1 MYKYAYIVHIMKRQ
15 KVNIQDFRR
24 FMGLDANQTGHLE
37 KLLSGLGGLLSI
49 LAITLISQQMLGAQ
63 DAVLVVASMGATAV
77 LLFAVPHG
85 PLSQPWPL
93 LGGHVIS
100 AIIGVGCAL
109 LVPSQ
114 LLAAAVA
121 VALAIAV
128 MHYLRCIH
136 PPGGATALTAVI
148 GGESIQ
154 ALGFQYVLTPVLL
167 NAVVMLFIAIGF
179 NYAFHWRRYPAALAA
194 SVPGKQAKFAADK
207 QQQITQQELESA
219 LNAMGST
226 VDINGRELADIVE
239 LAQQKQ
245 NQAALK
251 PQQLRIGSYY
261 SNGQYGRD
269 WQVRQIID
277 MPDPMNRASDLL
289 IYKIVAGANRRKTG
303 TASFEDFAFWAS
315 NEVFQNETSW
325 VRSKLNREDCVEN

>member
-1 MYKYAYIVHIMKRQ
+1 MKLQ
-15 KVNIQDFRR
+15 KSKLHTFRR
-24 FMGLDANQTGHLE
+24 FIGLGVNQTGHLE

-49 LAITLISQQMLGAQ
+49 MAITLISQQMLGTQ
-63 DAVLVVASMGATAV
+63 DAVMVVASMGATAV

-85 PLSQPWPL
+85 PLSQPWAL
-93 LGGHVIS
+93 LGGHTIS
-100 AIIGVGCAL
+100 AIIGVGCVM

-114 LLAAAVA
+114 VLAAAVA

-148 GGESIQ
+148 GGDSIQ

-167 NAVVMLFIAIGF
+167 NAVVMLIIAIGF
-179 NYAFHWRRYPAALAA
+179 NYAFHWRRYPAALAPA
-194 SVPGKQAKFAADK
+194 MAKKPEAANSEK
-207 QQQITQQELESA
+207 QQQITREQLE
-219 LNAMGST
+219 NAVDSMGST

-239 LAQQKQ
+239 LAQQKKS
-245 NQAALK
+245 QAAIK
-251 PQQLRIGSYY
+251 PQQLKRGSYY

-277 MPDPMNRASDLL
+277 MPVPMKRASDLL

-303 TASFEDFAFWAS
+303 TASFEDFAYWAS
-315 NEVFQNETSW
+315 NEVFQNENSW
-325 VRSKLNREDCVEN
+325 VRSELNRDTYVQS

>member
-1 MYKYAYIVHIMKRQ
+1 MLA
-15 KVNIQDFRR
+15 FRR
-24 FMGLDANQTGHLE
+24 FMGLGVNQTGHLE

-49 LAITLISQQMLGAQ
+49 LAITLISQQMLGTQ
-63 DAVLVVASMGATAV
+63 DAVLVVTSMGATAV

-100 AIIGVGCAL
+100 AFVGVGCAL
-109 LVPSQ
+109 LLPEPV
-114 LLAAAVA
+114 LAAAVA

-148 GGESIQ
+148 GGENIQ
-154 ALGFQYVLTPVLL
+154 TLGFQYVLTPVLL
-167 NAVVMLFIAIGF
+167 NAVVMLIIAIGF
-179 NYAFHWRRYPAALAA
+179 NYAFHWRRYPASLSPSVAKKPKPPSAENQQPITRQQLEKAL
-194 SVPGKQAKFAADK
+194 Q
-207 QQQITQQELESA
+207 
-219 LNAMGST
+219 AMGST

-239 LAQQKQ
+239 LAQQKKSHG
-245 NQAALK
+245 ALK
-251 PQQLRIGSYY
+251 PQQLKLGSYY

-277 MPDPMNRASDLL
+277 MPVPMSRASDLL

-315 NEVFQNETSW
+315 NEVFQNENCW
-325 VRSKLNREDCVEN
+325 VRTKLNHEVHTES

>member
-1 MYKYAYIVHIMKRQ
+1 
-15 KVNIQDFRR
+15 
-24 FMGLDANQTGHLE
+24 MGLGVNQTGHLE

-49 LAITLISQQMLGAQ
+49 LVVTLISRQILGTQ

-85 PLSQPWPL
+85 PLSQPWAL
-93 LGGHVIS
+93 LGGHGVS
-100 AIIGVGCAL
+100 AIIGVGCVM

-148 GGESIQ
+148 GGDSIQ
-154 ALGFQYVLTPVLL
+154 TLGFQYVLTPVLL
-167 NAVVMLFIAIGF
+167 NAAVMLFIAIAF
-179 NYAFHWRRYPAALAA
+179 NYAFHWRRYPAALAPAMAKKPEPA
-194 SVPGKQAKFAADK
+194 SADK
-207 QQQITQQELESA
+207 QPQITREQLENA
-219 LNAMGST
+219 LDSMGST

-239 LAQQKQ
+239 LAQQKRRHTVI
-245 NQAALK
+245 K
-251 PQQLRIGSYY
+251 PQQLKRGSYY

-277 MPDPMNRASDLL
+277 MPEPMKRASDLL

-303 TASFEDFAFWAS
+303 TASFEDFALWAS
-315 NEVFQNETSW
+315 NEVFQNENSW
-325 VRSKLNREDCVEN
+325 VRSKLNREDCVES

>member
-1 MYKYAYIVHIMKRQ
+1 MKTQ
-15 KVNIQDFRR
+15 KLNMQAIRR
-24 FMGLDANQTGHLE
+24 FMGLGVNQTGHLE

-49 LAITLISQQMLGAQ
+49 LAISLISRHMLGAE

-93 LGGHVIS
+93 LGGHGIS
-100 AIIGVGCAL
+100 AFIGVGCAL
-109 LVPSQ
+109 MLPEPV
-114 LLAAAVA
+114 LAAAVA
-121 VALAIAV
+121 VALSIAV

-148 GGESIQ
+148 GGENIQ

-167 NAVVMLFIAIGF
+167 NAVVMLVIAIAF
-179 NYAFHWRRYPAALAA
+179 NYAFHWRRYPASLAS
-194 SVPGKQAKFAADK
+194 SVAKKPKPPSAED
-207 QQQITQQELESA
+207 QQQITQQQLEKA
-219 LNAMGST
+219 LQTMGST

-239 LAQQKQ
+239 LAQQKKSHG
-245 NQAALK
+245 ALK
-251 PQQLRIGSYY
+251 PQQLKLGSYY

-277 MPDPMNRASDLL
+277 MPVPMNRASDLL

-315 NEVFQNETSW
+315 NEVFQNENSW
-325 VRSKLNREDCVEN
+325 VRSELNHKAHAES

>member
-1 MYKYAYIVHIMKRQ
+1 MKTQ
-15 KVNIQDFRR
+15 KLTIQSVRR
-24 FMGLDANQTGHLE
+24 FMGLGSNQTGHLE

-49 LAITLISQQMLGAQ
+49 LAITLISQRMLGVQ

-93 LGGHVIS
+93 LGGHGIS
-100 AIIGVGCAL
+100 AVIGVGCVM

-114 LLAAAVA
+114 VLAAAVA
-121 VALAIAV
+121 VAMSIAV

-167 NAVVMLFIAIGF
+167 NAVVMLIIAIGF
-179 NYAFHWRRYPAALAA
+179 NYAFHWRRYPAALAP
-194 SVPGKQAKFAADK
+194 SMVEKSAKPAVDK
-207 QQQITQQELESA
+207 SQQITQQQLEQA
-219 LNAMGST
+219 LHAMNGT
-226 VDINGRELADIVE
+226 VDINGQELADIVE

-245 NQAALK
+245 GQAALK
-251 PQQLRIGSYY
+251 PQQLKLGSYY

-277 MPDPMNRASDLL
+277 MPVPMGRASDLL

-303 TASFEDFAFWAS
+303 TASFEDFAYWAS
-315 NEVFQNETSW
+315 NEVFQNENCW
-325 VRSKLNREDCVEN
+325 VRSELNHEAVTEN

>member
-1 MYKYAYIVHIMKRQ
+1 MKTQ
-15 KVNIQDFRR
+15 KLNMQAIRR
-24 FMGLDANQTGHLE
+24 FMGLGVNQTGHLE
-37 KLLSGLGGLLSI
+37 KLLSGLGGMLSI
-49 LAITLISQQMLGAQ
+49 LAITLISQQMLGTQ
-63 DAVLVVASMGATAV
+63 DAVLVVASMGASAV

-85 PLSQPWPL
+85 PLSQPWAL
-93 LGGHVIS
+93 LGGHTIS
-100 AIIGVGCAL
+100 AIIGVGCVL

-167 NAVVMLFIAIGF
+167 NAVVMLIIAIGF
-179 NYAFHWRRYPAALAA
+179 NYAFHWRRYPAALAPA
-194 SVPGKQAKFAADK
+194 MAKKPEVSSAEK
-207 QQQITQQELESA
+207 QQQITREQLENA
-219 LNAMGST
+219 LDSMGST

-239 LAQQKQ
+239 LAQEKQ
-245 NQAALK
+245 SQAALK
-251 PQQLRIGSYY
+251 PQQLKLGSCY

-277 MPDPMNRASDLL
+277 MPVPMNRASDLL

-303 TASFEDFAFWAS
+303 TASFEDFAYWAS
-315 NEVFQNETSW
+315 NEVFQNENCW
-325 VRSKLNREDCVEN
+325 VRGELNREACTES

>member
-1 MYKYAYIVHIMKRQ
+1 MKPH
-15 KVNIQDFRR
+15 KLNMQDFRR
-24 FMGLDANQTGHLE
+24 FIGLGANQTGHLE

-93 LGGHVIS
+93 LGGHGVS
-100 AIIGVGCAL
+100 AVIGVGCVM

-114 LLAAAVA
+114 VLAAAVA
-121 VALAIAV
+121 VAMSIAV

-167 NAVVMLFIAIGF
+167 NAVVMLVIAIGF
-179 NYAFHWRRYPAALAA
+179 NYVFHWRRYPAAWAH
-194 SVPGKQAKFAADK
+194 SKVESSQTHDADR
-207 QQQITQQELESA
+207 QQPITQQQLEHA
-219 LNAMGST
+219 LNAMSST
-226 VDINGRELADIVE
+226 VDINGKELADIVE

-245 NQAALK
+245 GQVALK
-251 PQQLRIGSYY
+251 PQQLKLGSYY

-277 MPDPMNRASDLL
+277 MPVPMRRASNLL

-303 TASFEDFAFWAS
+303 TASFEDFACWAS
-315 NEVFQNETSW
+315 NEVFQNENCW
-325 VRSKLNREDCVEN
+325 VRSELNREACTEK

>member
-1 MYKYAYIVHIMKRQ
+1 
-15 KVNIQDFRR
+15 
-24 FMGLDANQTGHLE
+24 MGLGANQTGHLE

-49 LAITLISQQMLGAQ
+49 LAITLISQQILGTQ
-63 DAVLVVASMGATAV
+63 DAVLVVASMGASAV

-93 LGGHVIS
+93 LGGHGIS
-100 AIIGVGCAL
+100 AVIGVGCVL

-114 LLAAAVA
+114 VLAAAVA
-121 VALAIAV
+121 VAMSIAV

-167 NAVVMLFIAIGF
+167 NAVVMLIIAISF
-179 NYAFHWRRYPAALAA
+179 NYAFHWRRYPAALATPRGDR
-194 SVPGKQAKFAADK
+194 SVKPAADK
-207 QQQITQQELESA
+207 SQQISQQQLEQA
-219 LNAMGST
+219 LRTMGGT
-226 VDINGRELADIVE
+226 VDINGQVLADIVE
-239 LAQQKQ
+239 LAQQEQ
-245 NQAALK
+245 GQRALK
-251 PQQLRIGSYY
+251 PQQLKLGSCY
-261 SNGQYGRD
+261 SNGRYGRD

-277 MPDPMNRASDLL
+277 MPVPMKRASDLL

-303 TASFEDFAFWAS
+303 TASFEDFANWAS
-315 NEVFQNETSW
+315 NEVFQNENCW
-325 VRSKLNREDCVEN
+325 VRSELNHAAITEN

>member
-1 MYKYAYIVHIMKRQ
+1 
-15 KVNIQDFRR
+15 
-24 FMGLDANQTGHLE
+24 MGLGANQTGHLE

-49 LAITLISQQMLGAQ
+49 LAVTLISQRVLGAQ
-63 DAVLVVASMGATAV
+63 DAVLMVASMGATAV

-85 PLSQPWPL
+85 PLSQPWAL
-93 LGGHVIS
+93 LGGHGVS
-100 AIIGVGCAL
+100 AIIGVGCVI

-148 GGESIQ
+148 GGDSIQ

-167 NAVVMLFIAIGF
+167 NAAVMLFIAITF
-179 NYAFHWRRYPAALAA
+179 NYAFYWRRYPAALVPAMAKKLEPA
-194 SVPGKQAKFAADK
+194 SADK
-207 QQQITQQELESA
+207 QPQITREHLEKA
-219 LNAMGST
+219 LDSMAST
-226 VDINGRELADIVE
+226 ADINGRELA
-239 LAQQKQ
+239 QQKQ
-245 NQAALK
+245 SYEVIK
-251 PQQLRIGSYY
+251 PQQLKRSSYY

-277 MPDPMNRASDLL
+277 MPDPMKRASDLL
-289 IYKIVAGANRRKTG
+289 IYKVVAGANRRKTG
-303 TASFEDFAFWAS
+303 IASFEDFAFWAS
-315 NEVFQNETSW
+315 NEVFQNENSW
-325 VRSKLNREDCVEN
+325 VRSKLNREDCVES